1 MATQTV
7 VINAMKFNPPT
18 IEIQAGDS
26 VQWKNEMGFAHTST
40 SDDGTPNSWDTGH
53 IAGNTT
59 SKAVPFTAKGNNP
72 YHCSIHPQMK
82 GTVVVK

>member
-7 VINAMKFNPPT
+7 AIRGMKFDPAK

-26 VQWKNEMGFAHTST
+26 VQWKNEMGFPHTST
-40 SDDGTPNSWDTGH
+40 SDAGTPNSWDTGH
-53 IAGNTT
+53 IDGDAT
-59 SKAVPFTAKGNNP
+59 SKPVTFTAKGDNP
-72 YHCSIHPQMK
+72 YHCSIHKQMK

>member
-1 MATQTV
+1 MAVQTV
-7 VINAMKFNPPT
+7 VIKAMKFDPPT

-26 VQWKNEMGFAHTST
+26 VQWKNEMGMAHTST
-40 SDDGTPNSWDTGH
+40 SNDGTSWDTGD

-59 SKAVPFTAKGNNP
+59 SEAKTPPAKGSYP
-72 YHCSIHPQMK
+72 YHCSIHPNMK

>member
-7 VINAMKFNPPT
+7 PIEAMKFDPPT
-18 IEIQAGDS
+18 IQIQAGDS
-26 VQWKNEMGFAHTST
+26 VQWKNEMGMAHTST
-40 SDDGTPNSWDTGH
+40 SDDGTSWDTGH

-59 SKAVPFTAKGNNP
+59 SEAKTLTGKGNYS
-72 YHCSIHPQMK
+72 YHCSIHPFMK

>member
-1 MATQTV
+1 MGTQTV
-7 VINAMKFNPPT
+7 RIQAMKFDPPT

-40 SDDGTPNSWDTGH
+40 SDDGTPNLWDTGH

-59 SKAVPFTAKGNNP
+59 SKAVPFPAKSDNP
-72 YHCSIHPQMK
+72 YHCTIHASMK
-82 GTVVVK
+82 GKVVVK